1 MVVKAEPPELGL
13 GEKHQMSFHHIIS
26 CLEILGQDKSS
37 FLPGFGESS
46 PRVSLEYLVFLLSSI
61 PGVTGLG
68 FTFLQVGDSVPTSL
82 FQLQQG
88 TGKYDC
94 YCGRYISNLHTCLG
108 VGIFA
113 SLTLED
119 LNYEQEECVSGEFCS
134 GDVKQVF
141 IFLFLLLV

>member
-37 FLPGFGESS
+37 FLQGFLESS
-46 PRVSLEYLVFLLSSI
+46 PQVSFEYWVFLLHLLAFI

-68 FTFLQVGDSVPTSL
+68 FTFLKVGDSVPTSL

-88 TGKYDC
+88 TGKYDR
-94 YCGRYISNLHTCLG
+94 YCGRYISNLHTCSG

-119 LNYEQEECVSGEFCS
+119 LNYEQEEYVSGEFS
-134 GDVKQVF
+134 F
-141 IFLFLLLV
+141 SPPS